1 MYIPFMVNNIAR
13 IIAGFAVRLVRLIL
27 RCMIGIDEVGRGC
40 WAGPLLIV
48 AARQISILPL
58 GLKDSKLL
66 SKKQRE
72 LLVPVILDTCEIGE
86 GWVTPAEIDALGLSM
101 AMRRGTQRALSAI
114 HAVKDE
120 EIIFDGNINYCD
132 DVFKYVT
139 VVPKADNLY
148 PIVSAASIVAK
159 VKRDAFM
166 AKVAVEYPDYQF
178 ERHVGYG
185 TKLHID
191 ALKEFGISPIH
202 RLSYKPIQALL

>member
-1 MYIPFMVNNIAR
+1 MVNNIAR
-13 IIAGFAVRLVRLIL
+13 IIAGFVRHTMQHIL
-27 RCMIGIDEVGRGC
+27 RGMIGIDEVGRGC

-48 AARQISILPL
+48 AARQISTLPL

-72 LLVPVILDTCEIGE
+72 LLVSVILDTCEIGE
-86 GWVTPAEIDALGLSM
+86 GWVTPAEIDEFGLSN
-101 AMRRGTQRALSAI
+101 AMRRGTERALAAI
-114 HAVKDE
+114 HATKDE

-132 DVFKYVT
+132 DAFKHVT

-166 AKVAVEYPDYQF
+166 AKIAVEYPDYQF

-191 ALKEFGISPIH
+191 ALKEFGVSPIH
-202 RLSYKPIQALL
+202 RLSYKPIQAML